1 MATTPPTR
9 PTLRRTEHAT
19 VGKVETWARLAPDTA
34 RYHRAKQE
42 AAALAAFGQ
51 RHPRAV
57 EIAAGADSR
66 FAAIAAAEAAAGSGR
81 VPTRFLP
88 LEVLIA
94 YGMLPRFGSKAGFV
108 HPLTGEPN
116 ANLCRSRESF
126 DPKKTIFVFVSH
138 RWLNPGNGAWG
149 HPDDDQQRKFTLI
162 VAALEK
168 LCGGSNAPVPA
179 GMEVAVWVD
188 YCCIDQDGAPAS
200 ELDNLG
206 GLIQACDLILTPV
219 VDVDHL

>member
-1 MATTPPTR
+1 MR

-51 RHPRAV
+51 RHPRAI

-88 LEVLIA
+88 LDDLIA

-116 ANLCRSRESF
+116 ANLCRSRESV
-126 DPKKTIFVFVSH
+126 DPENTIFVFVSH
-138 RWLNPGNGAWG
+138 RWLNPGNGARG
-149 HPDDDQQRKFTLI
+149 HTPTTT
-162 VAALEK
+162 
-168 LCGGSNAPVPA
+168 CS
-179 GMEVAVWVD
+179 
-188 YCCIDQDGAPAS
+188 AS
-200 ELDNLG
+200 SS
-206 GLIQACDLILTPV
+206 
-219 VDVDHL
+219 